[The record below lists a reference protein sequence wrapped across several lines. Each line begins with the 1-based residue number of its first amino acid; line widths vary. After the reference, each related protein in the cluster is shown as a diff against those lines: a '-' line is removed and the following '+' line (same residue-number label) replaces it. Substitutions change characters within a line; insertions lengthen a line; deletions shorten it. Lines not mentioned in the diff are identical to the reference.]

1 MQSVILQSAGAAC
14 LSRDALANSARVRA
28 SEIRGRRASAPTA
41 STALLGAAE
50 ARSPQPARGFAGDAG
65 VFAWADKNR
74 SALRSSS
81 QGTDVSCKVAGGWVA
96 AHLCGAEERRGSG
109 VAAPQARSS
118 EVV

>member
-28 SEIRGRRASAPTA
+28 SEILRASAPTA
-41 STALLGAAE
+41 STALLGAAA
-50 ARSPQPARGFAGDAG
+50 ARSPQPARGFAGDAC

-96 AHLCGAEERRGSG
+96 ARLCGAEERRGSG